1 MSRVFEVVKREGR
14 HGLDFV
20 IESRVTGEVFL
31 ILLES
36 KDCRFPLFLEIR
48 NMARH
53 IREVRQWVRA
63 GVIVFA
69 GNQVVY
75 NKVYI

>member
-1 MSRVFEVVKREGR
+1 MGKYFLIAQREGR

-36 KDCRFPLFLEIR
+36 KDRSFPLFREICR
-48 NMARH
+48 MFDH
-53 IREVRQWVRA
+53 IHEVREWVKN
-63 GVIVFA
+63 GVITFA
-69 GNQVVY
+69 GKQVVY